1 MSNFWKQKVAQESAS
16 GMQVE
21 ETSELIHEGSAFAV
35 ENGEVEQLEKDGEVL
50 ADDMEQLDAI
60 GKYVDDVSELSKD
73 SFDAI
78 DVAQES
84 IRKRWG
90 VSSSKVAQESLG
102 GISDLRLVAQ
112 EANKEG
118 KKTLWSRF
126 IAWLKE
132 MAAKLKERWIKFHN
146 AGKTLSKRAKA
157 YKETIKGLGKKK
169 DDKVSGGWISQ
180 LTVNNKFIGNDGSAI
195 KDQINYAKKSQ
206 KAQANIL
213 ETVRKEILDAFNL
226 DDDKIFSIYNNG
238 VAANRLVESMKKSL
252 ESKDIIG
259 NKYVAALGEGES
271 FTYEL
276 HDRDGGVQDEIDT
289 PALNLLEQVV
299 GALDNFGKELEG
311 QLLEF
316 RKTNELR
323 NKVASLES
331 KLDKATNGI
340 SGGLSKGKSD
350 EFTDNLGKIIQ
361 SLTTLTISRTNT
373 ISQAESFIW
382 KNLGTGLDSYIKA
395 SIKAYDKK

>member
-1 MSNFWKQKVAQESAS
+1 MSNFWKQKVAQESVD

-21 ETSELIHEGSAFAV
+21 QMDDLTHEGSPFAV
-35 ENGEVEQLEKDGEVL
+35 ENGEVEQLEKDGDAL
-50 ADDMEQLDAI
+50 AADMEQLGSI
-60 GKYVDDVSELSKD
+60 GNYIDNVSELSED
-73 SFDAI
+73 SFEAI
-78 DVAQES
+78 NVAQES

-90 VSSSKVAQESLG
+90 INVAKVAQESHG
-102 GISDLRLVAQ
+102 SAADLRLVAQ

-132 MAAKLKERWIKFHN
+132 MAAKLKERWLKFHN
-146 AGKTLSKRAKA
+146 AGKTLTKRAKA

-180 LTVNNKFIGNDGSAI
+180 LTVNNTFIGNDGSAI

-206 KAQANIL
+206 KAQAAIL
-213 ETVRKEILDAFNL
+213 ETVRKEILGAFNL
-226 DDDKIFSIYNNG
+226 DDDKKFSIYNNG
-238 VAANRLVESMKKSL
+238 IAASQLVETMKKSL
-252 ESKDIIG
+252 DSKDIIG
-259 NKYVAALGEGES
+259 NKYVAALGEGEN

-289 PALNLLEQVV
+289 PTLNALEQIV
-299 GALDNFGKELEG
+299 GSLDNFGKELEG

-323 NKVASLES
+323 NKVVSLES
-331 KLDKATNGI
+331 KLDKAISGI

-350 EFTDNLGKIIQ
+350 EFTDNLGKIVQ

-395 SIKAYDKK
+395 SIAAYGKK